1 MNEFLYI
8 DKDVKKIAKFILD
21 FQVKLATL
29 NSSVFSNTNKGYDMA
44 DNDKMVLTKA
54 SLDQT
59 KAAVAKANSTMA
71 ATKLA
76 VAKANSTRSTASALA
91 KTTMATAKAAVTK
104 ASSTMATASAL
115 AKAKMS
121 QQKANVMLGEI
132 KKATA

>member
-1 MNEFLYI
+1 
-8 DKDVKKIAKFILD
+8 
-21 FQVKLATL
+21 
-29 NSSVFSNTNKGYDMA
+29 MA

-59 KAAVAKANSTMA
+59 KAAGAKANSTMA
-71 ATKLA
+71 AKKLA
-76 VAKANSTRSTASALA
+76 AAKAN
-91 KTTMATAKAAVTK
+91 
-104 ASSTMATASAL
+104 STMATASAL

>member
-1 MNEFLYI
+1 MNEFLYERC
-8 DKDVKKIAKFILD
+8 KSKIAKFILD

-29 NSSVFSNTNKGYDMA
+29 NSSVFSNTNKGYEMA
-44 DNDKMVLTKA
+44 DNEKMLLTKA
-54 SLDQT
+54 SLDQK
-59 KAAVAKANSTMA
+59 KAAGAKANSTMA